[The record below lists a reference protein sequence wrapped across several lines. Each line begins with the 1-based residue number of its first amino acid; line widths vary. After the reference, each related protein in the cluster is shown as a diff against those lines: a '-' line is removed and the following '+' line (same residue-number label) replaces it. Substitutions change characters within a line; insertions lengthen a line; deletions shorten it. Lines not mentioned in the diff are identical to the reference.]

1 MPVLLLSNV
10 KQNVDN
16 PLEICEDLTF
26 ERFREILYDV
36 YKNIQKSD
44 SSWQF
49 LNSRVYVLRGCKHK
63 NFSEQHRLAEVVSL
77 NKQARDRPFLIVL
90 VAEICRTFSNE
101 SYTSNVQTDVPARS
115 VEEHLLNTLSFP
127 LERLGCFAKTIHI
140 DVSSERPSLCL
151 SSSTA

>member
-1 MPVLLLSNV
+1 MLSNV

-26 ERFREILYDV
+26 ERFREILYHV
-36 YKNIQKSD
+36 HKNIQKCD

-49 LNSRVYVLRGCKHK
+49 LNSRVYVLRGCKYK

-77 NKQARDRPFLIVL
+77 NKARDRPFLIVL